1 MISFLIIGIL
11 FFRSFSLFFLSF
23 SFSFNFSWHFSYSLI
38 VIGGA
43 YGTAK
48 SAIGISSM
56 GVMKP
61 ELVMKAVIPVIFAG
75 IIGIYGL
82 IVCVILLNH
91 SMNALNII
99 LFSSFW
105 FQQ

>member
-1 MISFLIIGIL
+1 
-11 FFRSFSLFFLSF
+11 
-23 SFSFNFSWHFSYSLI
+23 
-38 VIGGA
+38 
-43 YGTAK
+43 
-48 SAIGISSM
+48 M

-91 SMNALNII
+91 SM
-99 LFSSFW
+99 SFLPCNLYSAPPPSCLCSPER
-105 FQQ
+105 QPD

>member
-1 MISFLIIGIL
+1 MIGLDSGNGTCDKKNNLVVYCVVGGDARSL
-11 FFRSFSLFFLSF
+11 NCFFHSVIPFT
-23 SFSFNFSWHFSYSLI
+23 

-91 SMNALNII
+91 SM
-99 LFSSFW
+99 SFLPL
-105 FQQ
+105 